1 MNVAKGSEQQ
11 GAYLHIPYVLIAVSL
26 LPIVLLAWQVPAQ
39 AQEGGYF
46 ELERFLDGC
55 LLGRVGGWSS
65 LFPLTAK
72 AIGNYIA
79 VAAPV
84 FSVWITVCIMRR
96 SRLQPEAPPRV
107 SIAKYALIAL
117 GCVLLDAFLV
127 YQNYFT
133 YTDFATHSRK
143 FRFFGQSVVLFPFV
157 AMLSLLAFYVMTFFS
172 YNLLFRFPREVLARR
187 KQLH

>member
-1 MNVAKGSEQQ
+1 MNRLKGNEQQ
-11 GAYLHIPYVLIAVSL
+11 RAYLHIPYLLVAFSLI
-26 LPIVLLAWQVPAQ
+26 PILLLAWRVPAE
-39 AQEGGYF
+39 AHEGFYF
-46 ELERFLDGC
+46 ELDRFLDGC
-55 LLGRVGGWSS
+55 LFGQVGVWSS

-84 FSVWITVCIMRR
+84 FSLWITVGIMRR
-96 SRLQPEAPPRV
+96 SRLQPSAPPQV
-107 SIAKYALIAL
+107 SPGKYALIAL
-117 GCVLLDAFLV
+117 GCVLLDAFLI

-133 YTDFATHSRK
+133 FTDFATHSRK
-143 FRFFGQSVVLFPFV
+143 FRFFGLSVVLFPFV

-187 KQLH
+187 KHRH